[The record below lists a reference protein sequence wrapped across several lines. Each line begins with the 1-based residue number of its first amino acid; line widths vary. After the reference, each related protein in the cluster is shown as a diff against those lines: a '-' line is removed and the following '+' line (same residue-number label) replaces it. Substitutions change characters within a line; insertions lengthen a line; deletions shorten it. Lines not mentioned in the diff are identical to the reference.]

1 MAASSVAPADSMAAP
16 YASGLLETEPG
27 TFIHWEQSGNPQGT
41 PILYLHGGPGS
52 GLGNGGWRQIYA
64 GPQARVIALDQR
76 GCGAS
81 RPLVSHVPG
90 SLTTN
95 TTQALIADI
104 ESLRQHLAVDRWLVS
119 GISWGTTLA
128 FAYAL
133 AHPDRVSALAL
144 AAVNTTSRA
153 EVDWVT
159 VQMGRIFPEAW
170 ARFEAASKR
179 RPGER
184 IVEAYARR
192 LAGADPVEREVAASE
207 WDRWENTHMSLAPGR
222 SQRELLHEDPA
233 ERLVFATLVTH
244 YWSREAFLPA
254 EHAILARIERLR
266 EIPLR
271 MVHGRYDI
279 SSPLQ
284 TPWRI
289 DQALPHSRLIVAEDA
304 GHGGP
309 GIYERLREAVLE
321 LL

>member
-1 MAASSVAPADSMAAP
+1 MAPADGMAAP
-16 YASGLLETEPG
+16 YASGLVETDPG

-64 GPQARVIALDQR
+64 GPQVRVIALDQR

-81 RPLVSHVPG
+81 RPLVSDAPE
-90 SLTTN
+90 SLVGN
-95 TTQALIADI
+95 NTQALIADI
-104 ESLRQHLAVDRWLVS
+104 EALREHLGVERWLVS

-128 FAYAL
+128 LAYAL
-133 AHPDRVSALAL
+133 AHPDRVTGLAL
-144 AAVNTTSRA
+144 AAVSTTSRA

-170 ARFEAASKR
+170 ARFEASAKR
-179 RPGER
+179 LAGER

-192 LAGADPVEREVAASE
+192 LAGADPAEREVAASE
-207 WDRWENTHMSLAPGR
+207 WNRWENTHMSLAPGR
-222 SQRELLHEDPA
+222 RRRELLHEDPA

-244 YWSREAFLPA
+244 YWSRDAFLPA
-254 EHAILARIERLR
+254 GDAILARIEHLR
-266 EIPLR
+266 DIPLR

-289 DQALPHSRLIVAEDA
+289 HQALPHSRLIVAEDA